1 MPGSMDEGKDQI
13 KIWIQQINPKTVLDV
28 GCGKGTYSD
37 IFKDLNMKP
46 EKFDALEVWKP
57 YINKYKLA
65 EKYNNII
72 NVDAREHKDWDYDLV
87 ILVDVLEHMTKEEA
101 IAIWQSISKQARYA
115 IISIPIVH
123 YPQGHEHGNPYEE
136 HVKDD
141 WTTEEVLKTFS
152 NITIHKAHNV
162 VGVFVAKF

>member
-1 MPGSMDEGKDQI
+1 
-13 KIWIQQINPKTVLDV
+13 
-28 GCGKGTYSD
+28 
-37 IFKDLNMKP
+37 
-46 EKFDALEVWKP
+46 
-57 YINKYKLA
+57 
-65 EKYNNII
+65 
-72 NVDAREHKDWDYDLV
+72 
-87 ILVDVLEHMTKEEA
+87 MTKEEA
-101 IAIWQSISKQARYA
+101 VAIWQSISKQARYA